1 MRLLVPPVREVFSPK
16 GFLREKTARIKE
28 KTASYLPGCPV
39 GRTFPLDEV
48 AAWGF
53 RRSGVLFTESG
64 TGRL

>member
-16 GFLREKTARIKE
+16 GLLREKTAKIRE
-28 KTASYLPGCPV
+28 KPPCELPGCPV
-39 GRTFPLDEV
+39 VRTFPLDEV